1 MQVAVWV
8 ILFASV
14 FPQRKTQHRR
24 GEQEG
29 EENKTE
35 NENDKEHRLQKA
47 TKKQFRFP
55 HALQRMTSQRGMDK
69 DTRQSSTVGNK
80 ETQRASN
87 ARKEELVATTTSD
100 GREEEEMPKMQNDGR
115 KHEDTTRR

>member
-24 GEQEG
+24 AEQEG

-35 NENDKEHRLQKA
+35 NEQI
-47 TKKQFRFP
+47 
-55 HALQRMTSQRGMDK
+55 
-69 DTRQSSTVGNK
+69 
-80 ETQRASN
+80 QRASN
-87 ARKEELVATTTSD
+87 AKKSDEETTNEKHKKGRRD
-100 GREEEEMPKMQNDGR
+100 GAGKAGEVLPKASSAVQL
-115 KHEDTTRR
+115 

>member
-29 EENKTE
+29 EENKTMFIF
-35 NENDKEHRLQKA
+35 DRRLGAAVAEGSNQGVQPEGMGLWKGQPGGGGNTGICHYCDCQNQQHLRQETGWSFNKVYFVIFKA
-47 TKKQFRFP
+47 YCFEQGCKSRF
-55 HALQRMTSQRGMDK
+55 G
-69 DTRQSSTVGNK
+69 
-80 ETQRASN
+80 
-87 ARKEELVATTTSD
+87 
-100 GREEEEMPKMQNDGR
+100 
-115 KHEDTTRR
+115 

>member
-24 GEQEG
+24 AEQEG

-35 NENDKEHRLQKA
+35 NEQI
-47 TKKQFRFP
+47 
-55 HALQRMTSQRGMDK
+55 
-69 DTRQSSTVGNK
+69 
-80 ETQRASN
+80 QRASN
-87 ARKEELVATTTSD
+87 AKKSDEETTNEKHEFLPTVGQATTPSLLT
-100 GREEEEMPKMQNDGR
+100 
-115 KHEDTTRR
+115 